1 MPITKHH
8 LNIYHQQVGILR
20 ADALFCIKVSI
31 RSRYEKIGAM
41 KLLCIDIVHLQQVFI
56 SQTLSFDLF
65 AFPQTI
71 AFSSRRNVEKTTL
84 NILTSIYFQLLTFF
98 NSCHICHNCI
108 SPNSSSTPIQMYRTH
123 QSQSGQL
130 VSPRPHLSHWVSPPS
145 AIASPDLII
154 SQFMQGWL
162 LLYEPDTGKYVM
174 EL

>member
-1 MPITKHH
+1 
-8 LNIYHQQVGILR
+8 
-20 ADALFCIKVSI
+20 
-31 RSRYEKIGAM
+31 M
-41 KLLCIDIVHLQQVFI
+41 KKLVQWNCYVDIVHLQQVFI

-71 AFSSRRNVEKTTL
+71 AFSSRKNVEKTTL

-162 LLYEPDTGKYVM
+162 LLYEPDTGKYIM
-174 EL
+174 ELWGLEYWNLSGGFHETTCKLGQSF